1 MKQLINDIMSG
12 KVEMS
17 FDFHEVEGCCT
28 ELAKR
33 TFLDIYVDTDKYPEY
48 KKDAQKI
55 KIFGMGLWLFRC
67 DTKKSLLNLMEEN
80 KVTKLIPGS
89 IMMEFGTPF
98 NLDDIDHLGINDP
111 FAIIELAL
119 SSGMRN
125 EFIYP
130 DTNREFRNFFIQ
142 WYRSNLF
149 ALVREKYN
157 VTPIFIAEQTF

>member
-1 MKQLINDIMSG
+1 MKNLINDIITG
-12 KVEMS
+12 KIEMS
-17 FDFHEVEGCCT
+17 IDFNEVEGCCS

-33 TFLDIYVDTDKYPEY
+33 TFLNVYVDTDKYPEY
-48 KKDAQKI
+48 KKDEQKI

-67 DTKKSLLNLMEEN
+67 DTKKSFLNIMEEN

-125 EFIYP
+125 EFIYA
-130 DTNREFRNFFIQ
+130 DTDKRFRDFFKQ

-149 ALVREKYN
+149 NIVREKYS
-157 VTPIFIAEQTF
+157 VTPTFIAEQTF